1 MSLSRVLGVLAV
13 AIVVAAVVVNLPDI
27 RRYVRISTM

>member
-1 MSLSRVLGVLAV
+1 MSLSRVLGVLAI
-13 AIVVAAVVVNLPDI
+13 AIVVAGVIVNLPDI